1 MPVGFAG
8 GLTDPDTGFVRF
20 GWRDYDPAVGRFTA
34 PDPLGDTGGDHDV
47 YEYCVDDPV
56 SMCDPEGLIPV
67 PLLFLAGK
75 ALALG
80 LGLGGAYMAAS
91 AADAMGNRYNAYDI
105 KGRRPGTSSTP
116 AWDGMNQIA
125 PTVAAAS
132 AVSTVPGL
140 AVTAPGPVIAAAQR
154 GGAMAAAVA
163 QRVGASAY
171 GDKIITGVTH
181 AAQLAEP
188 FVIPGPPIAA
198 SWPGAIGG
206 VGSFLYDQY
215 KEQKKQNK

>member
-1 MPVGFAG
+1 MGFAG

-34 PDPLGDTGGDHDV
+34 PDPLGDTGGDHDL

-154 GGAMAAAVA
+154 VGTMAAAVA

-198 SWPGAIGG
+198 SWPGLAGT
-206 VGSFLYDQY
+206 VANEFLRQY
-215 KEQKKQNK
+215 QCCPAKVR